1 MNEDVAQHFVILYYF
16 RDGSYWSCCE
26 TRPIFN
32 LVDTRCNRIVTA
44 WRPFGTFHQQRFC
57 YSVSVAWDH
66 PLQSASLEIIG
77 LSLCHQIYPLDPLPF
92 YPFLSFSFG
101 LLVCSVPQE
110 LEQNLCVRGAVVLAS
125 CTGHSGQAHCHKQLL
140 HKSGVFAFWNVLTD
154 PIALHL
160 ISPVSALC
168 SSARLQHQVS
178 SDETIQLTGTSFISQ
193 FRTQRCTQFWMKKI
207 EEFIWIIY

>member
-1 MNEDVAQHFVILYYF
+1 MNENVAQHFVILYYF
-16 RDGSYWSCCE
+16 RDGSYWWSCCE

-101 LLVCSVPQE
+101 LLVCSVPHSRAGAESLCPWCWHRALGRLTATNNCFTNQE
-110 LEQNLCVRGAVVLAS
+110 C
-125 CTGHSGQAHCHKQLL
+125 L
-140 HKSGVFAFWNVLTD
+140 HFEMCW
-154 PIALHL
+154 
-160 ISPVSALC
+160 
-168 SSARLQHQVS
+168 Q
-178 SDETIQLTGTSFISQ
+178 IQLPSTWYPQYPLSAALLGCNIKCPLMRPFSWQGPASFLSSEHNAAPS
-193 FRTQRCTQFWMKKI
+193 FGWRK
-207 EEFIWIIY
+207 

>member
-1 MNEDVAQHFVILYYF
+1 MNENVTQHFVILYYF

-101 LLVCSVPQE
+101 LLVCSSRAGAE
-110 LEQNLCVRGAVVLAS
+110 SLCPWQRVGSL
-125 CTGHSGQAHCHKQLL
+125 TQWHKQLL

-178 SDETIQLTGTSFISQ
+178 SDETIQLTGTSLISQ

>member
-1 MNEDVAQHFVILYYF
+1 MDEDVAQHFVILYYF
-16 RDGSYWSCCE
+16 RDGSYWSYCE
-26 TRPIFN
+26 TRRIFN

-77 LSLCHQIYPLDPLPF
+77 LSLCHQIYPLGPLPF

-101 LLVCSVPQE
+101 LLVCSSRAGVAS
-110 LEQNLCVRGAVVLAS
+110 LCPLH
-125 CTGHSGQAHCHKQLL
+125 CTGQAHWHKQLL

-160 ISPVSALC
+160 ISPISALC

>member
-1 MNEDVAQHFVILYYF
+1 MNENVTQQYVILYYF
-16 RDGSYWSCCE
+16 RGGSYWSCCE

-101 LLVCSVPQE
+101 LFGCPPRAGAESLCPWHCWAGSLPQTIASQIRSVCILKCADRSNCPPLDIPNIRSLQ
-110 LEQNLCVRGAVVLAS
+110 
-125 CTGHSGQAHCHKQLL
+125 
-140 HKSGVFAFWNVLTD
+140 
-154 PIALHL
+154 
-160 ISPVSALC
+160 LC
-168 SSARLQHQVS
+168 SAATSSVLWWDHSADRDQLHFSVQNTTLQQQ
-178 SDETIQLTGTSFISQ
+178 ISFGW
-193 FRTQRCTQFWMKKI
+193 RK
-207 EEFIWIIY
+207 

>member
-1 MNEDVAQHFVILYYF
+1 MNENVAQHFVILYYS

-66 PLQSASLEIIG
+66 PLQSARLEIIG

-92 YPFLSFSFG
+92 YPFLSFLFG

-110 LEQNLCVRGAVVLAS
+110 LEQNLCVRGAVVLALGRLTATNN
-125 CTGHSGQAHCHKQLL
+125 CFTNQECL
-140 HKSGVFAFWNVLTD
+140 HFEMCW
-154 PIALHL
+154 
-160 ISPVSALC
+160 
-168 SSARLQHQVS
+168 Q
-178 SDETIQLTGTSFISQ
+178 IQLPSTWYPQYPLSAALMRPFSWQGPASFLSSEHNAAPS
-193 FRTQRCTQFWMKKI
+193 FGWRK
-207 EEFIWIIY
+207 